1 MGAFTINIIHMKAL
15 TNIVPPAA
23 VGTITYLGA
32 WFMENGATLLAPA
45 VGAVVTIVAQQCL
58 KWYRTQPEKPQFI
71 KDPITGLK
79 YKVFKEDIQKGLHQ
93 WEANEKR
100 KKDPQDPITL
110 NTALELQSSIQ
121 GYCEYLLNAID
132 GADRVVIHKF
142 HNGGKYHT
150 GVSTQKMKL
159 VYEAAR
165 NKGFRIDN
173 EISGTDFNLEKMGGI
188 LKKVVDNRYL
198 HLTIREDKELYGFT
212 PYFQLLQEDGVEA
225 NHLAI
230 LRSGQE
236 KYRNIGLLSVH
247 FIKRKKKSLNDKERM
262 LLAKARRDIQMLLV
276 GDVKGYP
283 KNHI

>member
-1 MGAFTINIIHMKAL
+1 MKNLFHYIPAPIVATGAFMLEHGSSILASTISGL
-15 TNIVPPAA
+15 A
-23 VGTITYLGA
+23 VAGTIYL
-32 WFMENGATLLAPA
+32 
-45 VGAVVTIVAQQCL
+45 VK
-58 KWYRTQPEKPQFI
+58 KWHSNRPEKPEIVRDAMTGI
-71 KDPITGLK
+71 KYELTQEEIKKGIHKWDNEGRKRDPRDPIT
-79 YKVFKEDIQKGLHQ
+79 V
-93 WEANEKR
+93 
-100 KKDPQDPITL
+100 
-110 NTALELQSSIQ
+110 NTALELQTQIQ
-121 GYCEYLLNAID
+121 GYIEYLLSAID

-165 NKGFRIDN
+165 AKGFRIDN
-173 EISGTDFNLEKMGGI
+173 EISGPDFNLEKMGGI

-198 HLTIREDKELYGFT
+198 HLTMREDKEQYGFT

-230 LRSGQE
+230 LRSGNEQ
-236 KYRNIGLLSVH
+236 YRNIGLLSIH
-247 FIKRKKKSLNDKERM
+247 FIKRKKKSLNDKEKM

>member
-1 MGAFTINIIHMKAL
+1 MKNLFHYIPAPIAALGAFMMEHGSSYLLATASGL
-15 TNIVPPAA
+15 SVA
-23 VGTITYLGA
+23 GITYLVKRY
-32 WFMENGATLLAPA
+32 NSN
-45 VGAVVTIVAQQCL
+45 
-58 KWYRTQPEKPQFI
+58 KPEKPEI
-71 KDPITGLK
+71 VKDAMTGIKYELTKSEIKDGIHRWDRERRSKDPKDPIT
-79 YKVFKEDIQKGLHQ
+79 I
-93 WEANEKR
+93 
-100 KKDPQDPITL
+100 
-110 NTALELQSSIQ
+110 NTALELQTQIQ
-121 GYCEYLLNAID
+121 GYIEYLLSAID

-165 NKGFRIDN
+165 YKGFRIDN

-188 LKKVVDNRYL
+188 LKKVVDKRYL
-198 HLTIREDKELYGFT
+198 HLTMREDKEQYGFT

-230 LRSGQE
+230 LRSGNEQ
-236 KYRNIGLLSVH
+236 YRNIGLLSVH
-247 FIKRKKKSLNDKERM
+247 FIKRKKKSLTEKEQM

>member
-1 MGAFTINIIHMKAL
+1 MKNLFHYIPAPIAAFGAFMMEHGSSYILATASGL
-15 TNIVPPAA
+15 TVA
-23 VGTITYLGA
+23 GITYLVKRYHS
-32 WFMENGATLLAPA
+32 N
-45 VGAVVTIVAQQCL
+45 
-58 KWYRTQPEKPQFI
+58 KPEKPQFI
-71 KDPITGLK
+71 KDPMTGIK
-79 YKVFKEDIQKGLHQ
+79 YKVYESDIQKGLST
-93 WEANEKR
+93 WEVNERR
-100 KKDPQDPITL
+100 KKDPNDPITV
-110 NTALELQSSIQ
+110 NTALELQSQIQ

-165 NKGFRIDN
+165 AKGFRIDN
-173 EISGTDFNLEKMGGI
+173 EISGADFNLEKMGGI

-198 HLTIREDKELYGFT
+198 HLTMREDKEQYGFT

-236 KYRNIGLLSVH
+236 KYRNIGLLSLH
-247 FIKRKKKSLNDKERM
+247 FIKRKKKSLTEKERM
-262 LLAKARRDIQMLLV
+262 ILAKARRDIQMLLV

>member
-1 MGAFTINIIHMKAL
+1 MRAL

-23 VGTITYLGA
+23 VGTATYLGA
-32 WFMENGATLLAPA
+32 WFMEHGATLLAPA
-45 VGAVVTIVAQQCL
+45 IASVITIAAQQSL
-58 KWYRTQPEKPQFI
+58 KWYKSQPEKPQFI
-71 KDPITGLK
+71 KDPLTGVK
-79 YKVFKEDIQKGLHQ
+79 YKVYKSDIEKGLKTF
-93 WEANEKR
+93 EKESR
-100 KKDPQDPITL
+100 KKDPEDPITL
-110 NTALELQSSIQ
+110 NTALELQSQIQ
-121 GYCEYLLNAID
+121 GYCEYILNAID

-165 NKGFRIDN
+165 LKGFRIDN
-173 EISGTDFNLEKMGGI
+173 EMSGPDFNLEKMGGI

-198 HLTIREDKELYGFT
+198 HLTIKEDKEQYGFT

-230 LRSGQE
+230 LRSGKEQ
-236 KYRNIGLLSVH
+236 YRNIGLLSIH
-247 FIKRKKKSLNDKERM
+247 FIKRKKKSLTEKERM

>member
-1 MGAFTINIIHMKAL
+1 MKNLFHYIPAPIAAFGAFMMEHGSSILASTTSGLAVAGII
-15 TNIVPPAA
+15 
-23 VGTITYLGA
+23 YLVKRY
-32 WFMENGATLLAPA
+32 NSN
-45 VGAVVTIVAQQCL
+45 
-58 KWYRTQPEKPQFI
+58 KPEKPEVVKDAMTGI
-71 KDPITGLK
+71 KYELTKSEIKDGIHRWDRERRSKDPKDPIT
-79 YKVFKEDIQKGLHQ
+79 V
-93 WEANEKR
+93 
-100 KKDPQDPITL
+100 
-110 NTALELQSSIQ
+110 NTALELQTQIQ
-121 GYCEYLLNAID
+121 GYIEYLLSAID

-165 NKGFRIDN
+165 AKGFRIDN

-198 HLTIREDKELYGFT
+198 HLTMREDKEQYGFT

-236 KYRNIGLLSVH
+236 QYRNIGLLSIH
-247 FIKRKKKSLNDKERM
+247 FIKRKKKSLTEKEQM

>member
-1 MGAFTINIIHMKAL
+1 MKNLFHYIPAPIAAFGALMMEHGPSYLLATASGL
-15 TNIVPPAA
+15 SVA
-23 VGTITYLGA
+23 GITYLVKRYH
-32 WFMENGATLLAPA
+32 AT
-45 VGAVVTIVAQQCL
+45 
-58 KWYRTQPEKPQFI
+58 RPEKPEIVKDAMTGI
-71 KDPITGLK
+71 KYQLTQDEIRTGIHK
-79 YKVFKEDIQKGLHQ
+79 
-93 WEANEKR
+93 WEGERR
-100 KKDPQDPITL
+100 KKDPTDPITA
-110 NTALELQSSIQ
+110 NTALELQSQIQ

-165 NKGFRIDN
+165 YRGFRIDN
-173 EISGTDFNLEKMGGI
+173 EISGADFNLEKMGGI

-198 HLTIREDKELYGFT
+198 HLTIREDKEQYGFT

-230 LRSGQE
+230 LRSGKE
-236 KYRNIGLLSVH
+236 KYRNIGLLSIH
-247 FIKRKKKSLNDKERM
+247 FIKRKKKSLTEKEQM

>member
-1 MGAFTINIIHMKAL
+1 MKNLFHYIPAPLVATGAFIVEHGGGILASTASGLAVAGII
-15 TNIVPPAA
+15 
-23 VGTITYLGA
+23 YLIKRY
-32 WFMENGATLLAPA
+32 NAT
-45 VGAVVTIVAQQCL
+45 
-58 KWYRTQPEKPQFI
+58 RPEKKEVV
-71 KDPITGLK
+71 KDAMTGLR
-79 YKVFKEDIQKGLHQ
+79 YELTETEIRKGIHK
-93 WEANEKR
+93 WGSSSNR

-110 NTALELQSSIQ
+110 NTALELQSQIQ

-198 HLTIREDKELYGFT
+198 HLTIREDKEQFGFT

-230 LRSGQE
+230 LRSGKEQ
-236 KYRNIGLLSVH
+236 YRNIGLLSIH
-247 FIKRKKKSLNDKERM
+247 FIKRKKKSLTEKEQM